1 MQVLADEYESS
12 MRINSYNPGAT
23 RTAMRAQAFPAEDPM
38 TLKTPR
44 DRVNDYLWLLS
55 DSNMSTGKAYDFMN
69 DLINSLKNGVVTISF
84 KKIDTGEIRVMPST
98 LNPKLIPMGSI
109 INNISEDS
117 ETIMVWSLDKNS
129 WRDIR
134 VNTILEWNV
143 EG

>member
-1 MQVLADEYESS
+1 
-12 MRINSYNPGAT
+12 
-23 RTAMRAQAFPAEDPM
+23 
-38 TLKTPR
+38 
-44 DRVNDYLWLLS
+44 
-55 DSNMSTGKAYDFMN
+55 MN
-69 DLINSLKNGVVTISF
+69 DLINSLKKGVVTISF

-143 EG
+143 VD

>member
-1 MQVLADEYESS
+1 
-12 MRINSYNPGAT
+12 
-23 RTAMRAQAFPAEDPM
+23 
-38 TLKTPR
+38 
-44 DRVNDYLWLLS
+44 
-55 DSNMSTGKAYDFMN
+55 MN
-69 DLINSLKNGVVTISF
+69 DLINSLKKGVVTISF

-98 LNPKLIPMGSI
+98 LNPKLIPMKSI

-143 EG
+143 ED

>member
-1 MQVLADEYESS
+1 
-12 MRINSYNPGAT
+12 
-23 RTAMRAQAFPAEDPM
+23 
-38 TLKTPR
+38 
-44 DRVNDYLWLLS
+44 
-55 DSNMSTGKAYDFMN
+55 MN

-109 INNISEDS
+109 INKISEDS

-143 EG
+143 ED

>member
-1 MQVLADEYESS
+1 
-12 MRINSYNPGAT
+12 
-23 RTAMRAQAFPAEDPM
+23 
-38 TLKTPR
+38 
-44 DRVNDYLWLLS
+44 
-55 DSNMSTGKAYDFMN
+55 MN
-69 DLINSLKNGVVTISF
+69 DLIKSLKNGVVTISF

-98 LNPKLIPMGSI
+98 LNPKLIPMKSI

-143 EG
+143 ED

>member
-1 MQVLADEYESS
+1 
-12 MRINSYNPGAT
+12 
-23 RTAMRAQAFPAEDPM
+23 
-38 TLKTPR
+38 
-44 DRVNDYLWLLS
+44 
-55 DSNMSTGKAYDFMN
+55 MN
-69 DLINSLKNGVVTISF
+69 DLINSLKMELLQSVSRRLILVRL
-84 KKIDTGEIRVMPST
+84 EVMPST

>member
-1 MQVLADEYESS
+1 ME
-12 MRINSYNPGAT
+12 
-23 RTAMRAQAFPAEDPM
+23 
-38 TLKTPR
+38 
-44 DRVNDYLWLLS
+44 LLQS
-55 DSNMSTGKAYDFMN
+55 VSRR
-69 DLINSLKNGVVTISF
+69 LILV
-84 KKIDTGEIRVMPST
+84 EIRVMPST